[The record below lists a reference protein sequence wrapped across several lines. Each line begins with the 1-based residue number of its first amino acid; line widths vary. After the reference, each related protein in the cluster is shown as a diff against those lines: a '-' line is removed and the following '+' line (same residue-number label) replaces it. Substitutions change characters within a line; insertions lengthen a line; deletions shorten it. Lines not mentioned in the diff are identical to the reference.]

1 MYCRSILGK
10 ELVRIDNFS
19 EDHINP
25 DFWDWSPTN
34 VLHLPQNTFEL
45 ILQRY
50 LCKPELEGV
59 LSRYI
64 NLEASIDRNNTMNEK
79 VSLTLTPIGREKS
92 SIKLSCDYLVA
103 ADGAHS
109 MIRRSLGIS
118 LAGKASIQTL
128 LNSKLYF
135 FVFSNI
141 LALSNTL

>member
-19 EDHINP
+19 QDHINS

-50 LCKPELEGV
+50 LCKQELKGV
-59 LSRYI
+59 LSKYI
-64 NLEASIDRNNTMNEK
+64 NFKAAIDRNNAMNEK

-109 MIRRSLGIS
+109 IIRKSLGIP

-128 LNSKLYF
+128 LNSKRYF
-135 FVFSNI
+135 SCIFEYISI
-141 LALSNTL
+141 K